1 MEDSSLKQY
10 EMPLHLQLAM
20 RKAELASEEM
30 TWDQMRVA
38 LLNLYSRRLM
48 ELQAVK
54 DILEGE
60 GVDVE
65 FNIPS
70 DIELQELEHR
80 KKITNQGCLFLSH
93 ELHERYHNKKE
104 FYHIIVSPYEDLE
117 NV

>member
-1 MEDSSLKQY
+1 MEDSSLKRY

-30 TWDQMRVA
+30 TWDQMRIA
-38 LLNLYSRRLM
+38 LLNLYSKRLM

-54 DILEGE
+54 DILVGE

-70 DIELQELEHR
+70 DIELHELAIAKYMMEADPDELEDDEEPPA
-80 KKITNQGCLFLSH
+80 LF
-93 ELHERYHNKKE
+93 R
-104 FYHIIVSPYEDLE
+104 
-117 NV
+117 

>member
-30 TWDQMRVA
+30 TWDQMRIA

-60 GVDVE
+60 GVEVE

-70 DIELQELEHR
+70 DIELQELAIAKFMMEEG
-80 KKITNQGCLFLSH
+80 IDEFEEDEEPPALFS
-93 ELHERYHNKKE
+93 
-104 FYHIIVSPYEDLE
+104 
-117 NV
+117 

>member
-30 TWDQMRVA
+30 TWDQMRIA

-70 DIELQELEHR
+70 DVELQELAIAKFMLEADADE
-80 KKITNQGCLFLSH
+80 ID
-93 ELHERYHNKKE
+93 
-104 FYHIIVSPYEDLE
+104 EDE
-117 NV
+117 EPPAIFG

>member
-1 MEDSSLKQY
+1 MEDSTLKQY

-38 LLNLYSRRLM
+38 LLRLYSRRLL

-54 DILEGE
+54 DILVAE

-70 DIELQELEHR
+70 DVELQELAIAKFMMEVDPD
-80 KKITNQGCLFLSH
+80 
-93 ELHERYHNKKE
+93 EL
-104 FYHIIVSPYEDLE
+104 EDDE
-117 NV
+117 EPPTVFS

>member
-1 MEDSSLKQY
+1 MEDSTLKQY

-38 LLNLYSRRLM
+38 LLNLYSRRLL

-54 DILEGE
+54 DILVAE

-70 DIELQELEHR
+70 DVELQELAIAKFMMEADPD
-80 KKITNQGCLFLSH
+80 
-93 ELHERYHNKKE
+93 EL
-104 FYHIIVSPYEDLE
+104 EDDE
-117 NV
+117 EPPTIFS